1 MVTLANLLDGHPA
14 NKNSIIIPG
23 SESATYQSFSNE
35 IERIAGLLAGSGL
48 ERGKAVSIVLGN
60 GLDFMVTFLA
70 VTRAGAIAAPL
81 NSAYTVDEFQFFMED
96 AQAQLVIA
104 SEDAEAAIQ
113 AADSLDIPVATIS
126 GNRIGELTLSRNGT
140 SLSKNVDVAPPTAED
155 LALFL
160 HTSGTTSRP
169 KGVPLTH
176 GNLMASLSNIVGTY
190 DLDGDDTAMVVMP
203 LFHVH
208 GLIGVALSSL
218 RSGGTIVIPP
228 RFSASTFWKD
238 QRDTNSTWYSAVPT
252 IHQILLMRA
261 TEDGAPNKSFRFIR
275 SCSAA
280 LAPTV
285 FNDLEARFGAP
296 VLEAYGMTE
305 ASHQMSSNPL
315 PPGSRSPGTVGV
327 GTGVEIGI
335 MDDNGNLETTGNRG
349 EVVIKGPN
357 VTHGYH
363 NNPEANAEAF
373 IKGWFKTGD
382 QGELSTDGVLTLT
395 GRLKELINR
404 GGEKISPLE
413 VDAALIKHP
422 SISEAVC
429 FGVPDEK
436 YGEIVQAAV
445 VLSSDSNEGA
455 IREFCEQQLA
465 EFKIPERVYIVDEL
479 PRTATGK
486 IQRRHV
492 AAKFAE

>member
-1 MVTLANLLDGHPA
+1 MVTLANLLDGHPS
-14 NKNSIIIPG
+14 NKDSIIIPG
-23 SESATYQSFSNE
+23 SEAISYGEFSDE
-35 IERIAGLLAGSGL
+35 IERIAGLLAGNGL

-60 GLDFMVTFLA
+60 DLEFMVTFLA

-81 NSAYTVDEFQFFMED
+81 NSAYTVDEFKFFMED
-96 AQAQLVIA
+96 ADAQLIIVR
-104 SEDAEAAIQ
+104 EDSDAAIQ
-113 AADSLDIPVATIS
+113 AAEGLKIPVATIS
-126 GNRIGELTLSRNGT
+126 GNRIGQLKLSQNGT
-140 SLSKNVDVAPPTAED
+140 VLSHNLDVAPPAPED
-155 LALFL
+155 IALFL

-190 DLDGDDTAMVVMP
+190 DLNGDDTALVVMP

-218 RSGGTIVIPP
+218 RSGGTIVVPP

-238 QRDTNSTWYSAVPT
+238 QQNTRATWYSAVPT

-261 TEDGAPNKSFRFIR
+261 EDDKAPDKSFRFIR

-285 FNDLEARFGAP
+285 FSDLEARFGAP

-315 PPGSRSPGTVGV
+315 PPGSRNPGTVGI

-335 MDDNGNLETTGNRG
+335 MSDNGNLATTGDRG

-373 IKGWFKTGD
+373 IKGWFRTGD
-382 QGELSTDGVLTLT
+382 QGELSSGGVLTLT

-455 IREFCEQQLA
+455 IRTFCEQQLA
-465 EFKIPERVYIVDEL
+465 GFKIPERVYIVDEL